1 MVYLKIRNEV
11 NFVSKKL
18 LTMMIAGMLSINTV
32 FAENLSLKNLEK
44 QVITLKKLILLVVIF
59 ILTFSIAEAGHLE
72 DIAERGTIRIGTTGD
87 YRPMSYY
94 NEKTGEYEGIDAEL
108 SQIIADSL
116 GVKIEYVKTTWPT
129 LTADTLAGKFDIA
142 LCGISRNYNRA
153 KIMAMSDG
161 YGVGMFGKTILCRKK
176 DVKKFKTLAD
186 INKPEVR
193 VMINPGGTN
202 EKFANANLKNSTLI
216 VHNDNADIPN
226 QIAAGN
232 ADIMITEIVEA
243 LSYIRM
249 NPNLAA
255 PLINEPFTRH
265 SCGILMQKGDQ
276 EFLNYINFVLAE
288 LRMDGT
294 LEKLENKYLR

>member
-1 MVYLKIRNEV
+1 MQKIRLIA
-11 NFVSKKL
+11 FL
-18 LTMMIAGMLSINTV
+18 LTMMVCATV
-32 FAENLSLKNLEK
+32 S
-44 QVITLKKLILLVVIF
+44 
-59 ILTFSIAEAGHLE
+59 AGHLE
-72 DIAERGTIRIGTTGD
+72 EITERGTIKIGTTGD
-87 YRPMSYY
+87 YRPMSYF

-108 SQIIADSL
+108 SKIIADSL

-153 KIMAMSDG
+153 KLMAMSDG
-161 YGVGMFGKTILCRKK
+161 YGVGRFGKTILCRKK
-176 DVKKFKTLAD
+176 DAKKFKTLAD
-186 INKPEVR
+186 INKPDVR

-202 EKFANANLKNSTLI
+202 EKFANANLKSAKII
-216 VHNDNADIPN
+216 VFNENAEIPH
-226 QIAAGN
+226 QVSIGN

-243 LSYIRM
+243 LNYIKLDK
-249 NPNLAA
+249 NLAA
-255 PLINEPFTRH
+255 PLIDKPFTVH

>member
-1 MVYLKIRNEV
+1 
-11 NFVSKKL
+11 
-18 LTMMIAGMLSINTV
+18 
-32 FAENLSLKNLEK
+32 
-44 QVITLKKLILLVVIF
+44 
-59 ILTFSIAEAGHLE
+59 
-72 DIAERGTIRIGTTGD
+72 
-87 YRPMSYY
+87 
-94 NEKTGEYEGIDAEL
+94 
-108 SQIIADSL
+108 
-116 GVKIEYVKTTWPT
+116 
-129 LTADTLAGKFDIA
+129 
-142 LCGISRNYNRA
+142 
-153 KIMAMSDG
+153 
-161 YGVGMFGKTILCRKK
+161 
-176 DVKKFKTLAD
+176 
-186 INKPEVR
+186 
-193 VMINPGGTN
+193 MINPGGTN
-202 EKFANANLKNSTLI
+202 EKFANANLKKSTLI

-243 LSYIRM
+243 LSYIKM

>member
-1 MVYLKIRNEV
+1 M
-11 NFVSKKL
+11 
-18 LTMMIAGMLSINTV
+18 
-32 FAENLSLKNLEK
+32 
-44 QVITLKKLILLVVIF
+44 KKLILLVVIF
-59 ILTFSIAEAGHLE
+59 ILTLSVAEAGHLE

-94 NEKTGEYEGIDAEL
+94 NEQTGEYEGIDAEL

-116 GVKIEYVKTTWPT
+116 GVKIEYVPTTWPT

-176 DVKKFKTLAD
+176 DAKKFKTLAD
-186 INKPEVR
+186 INKSEVR

-243 LSYIRM
+243 LSYIKM

>member
-1 MVYLKIRNEV
+1 MNSL
-11 NFVSKKL
+11 FVKKF
-18 LTMMIAGMLSINTV
+18 V
-32 FAENLSLKNLEK
+32 VSLA
-44 QVITLKKLILLVVIF
+44 VIF
-59 ILTFSIAEAGHLE
+59 AFAMNVTEAGHLE
-72 DIAERGTIRIGTTGD
+72 DIAERGTIKIGTTGD
-87 YRPMSYY
+87 YRPMSYF
-94 NEKTGEYEGIDAEL
+94 NAETGEYEGIDAEL

-116 GVKIEYVKTTWPT
+116 GVKIEYVKTSWPT

-161 YGVGMFGKTILCRKK
+161 YGVGIFGKTILCRKK
-176 DVKKFKTLAD
+176 DAKKFQTLED
-186 INKPEVR
+186 INKPGVR

-202 EKFANANLKNSTLI
+202 EKFAKANLKKATLI
-216 VHNDNADIPN
+216 VHNENADIPH
-226 QIAAGN
+226 QVSIGN
-232 ADIMITEIVEA
+232 ADIMITETVEA
-243 LSYIRM
+243 LTYIKADK
-249 NPNLAA
+249 NLAA

-294 LEKLENKYLR
+294 LEELENKYLR